1 MQALVYH
8 GPETIKLEEIPP
20 PKPGPDQA
28 LVRITAAGVCGS
40 DVEGYLGHTGR
51 RTPPLVMGHELAGT
65 VLEAPEGARV
75 KPGDRVVPFP
85 KLYCGECPA
94 CKVGNYQRCEKAP
107 FLGVFSQ
114 GGGYTE
120 LLAIDP
126 EYLIAL
132 GGTVD
137 DSEIALTEPFAV
149 AYHGAAKLAA
159 SGLPKEEPV
168 LVIGAGAIG
177 QLTVKALRVLGYQ
190 NVIVSDLSSGRLEIA
205 EREGAVAT
213 VNVGE
218 TDIAEGVKRITGGSL
233 AGGTIE
239 AVGATK
245 PVGDSLSAVKTGGT
259 VVWIGLANRYVE
271 IDMHAVVT
279 RELEVFGSFLY
290 SLVDFTTCGELI
302 SSREVDVRGLI
313 SEIRPLSEG
322 VEVFRR
328 LSKGPDGD
336 TLKVVLQP

>member
-8 GPETIKLEEIPP
+8 GPESIELEEVAP
-20 PKPGPDQA
+20 PKPGPHQA

-94 CKVGNYQRCEKAP
+94 CRARDYHRCENAP

-114 GGGYTE
+114 GGGYAE

-126 EYLIAL
+126 EYLIPL
-132 GGTVD
+132 GGPVE

-149 AYHGAAKLAA
+149 AYHGAAKLSAA
-159 SGLPKEEPV
+159 GLPKEEPV

-177 QLTVKALRVLGYQ
+177 QLTVKALRVLGYE
-190 NVIVSDLSSGRLEIA
+190 NVIVSDLSPGRLDIA
-205 EREGAVAT
+205 KREGAVGT

-218 TDIAEGVKRITGGSL
+218 TGVVEGIKRMTGGSL
-233 AGGTIE
+233 AGATIE

-245 PVGDSLSAVKTGGT
+245 PVADSLNAVKTGGT

-271 IDMHAVVT
+271 LDMHAVVT
-279 RELEVFGSFLY
+279 RELGVLGSFLY
-290 SLVDFTTCGELI
+290 SLDDFTTCGRLI

-328 LSKGPDGD
+328 LSKGPGGN
-336 TLKVVLQP
+336 TLKVVLEP